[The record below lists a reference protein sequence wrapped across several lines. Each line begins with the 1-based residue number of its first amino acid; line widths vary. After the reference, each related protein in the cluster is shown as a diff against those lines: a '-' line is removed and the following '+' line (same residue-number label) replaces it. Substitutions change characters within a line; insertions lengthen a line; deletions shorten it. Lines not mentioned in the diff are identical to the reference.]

1 MSNPVTERNATPTAQ
16 YVRAPDPRPQDD
28 SEIELPA
35 GGQDLPVSE
44 DDSSGDI
51 RTVTIDKK
59 TFGIRLAD
67 TEEGRNSVSLLVKK
81 MYAWRGYT
89 TAPALED
96 HPNRITLQAA
106 EKGNVIGTVTLG
118 VDSDIGIMADEV
130 FKSEIDV
137 FRGKGAK
144 VCEITKLAFDH
155 KVRSKLALAALFH
168 TLYIY
173 ARHLHQCT
181 DAFIEIN
188 PRHRRFYEHMLGFT
202 RLGDLR
208 ENPRVKAP
216 AYLLWVNLDYM
227 EQQIKSLGG
236 SSAHPGTQRS
246 LYPFFFSAREEVG
259 IVNRLLAID

>member
-1 MSNPVTERNATPTAQ
+1 MSTNACEKTPTSGLES
-16 YVRAPDPRPQDD
+16 VNES
-28 SEIELPA
+28 SESR
-35 GGQDLPVSE
+35 DLPVFE
-44 DDSSGDI
+44 AEGSSDI

-89 TAPALED
+89 TSPQAPEE

-118 VDSDIGIMADEV
+118 IDSEIGVMADEV
-130 FKSEIDV
+130 FKAEIDV
-137 FRGKGAK
+137 FRQRGAK

-155 KVRSKLALAALFH
+155 TVRSKMALAALFH
-168 TLYIY
+168 TLFIY
-173 ARHLHQCT
+173 ARHLHHCT

-188 PRHRRFYEHMLGFT
+188 PRHRRFYEHMLGFK
-202 RLGDLR
+202 RLSDLK

-216 AYLLWVNLDYM
+216 AYLLWVNLDFM
-227 EQQIKSLGG
+227 EQQIQSLGG
-236 SSAHPGTQRS
+236 TSEHPGTQRS
-246 LYPFFFSAREEVG
+246 LYPFFFSPREEKG
-259 IVNRLLAID
+259 IVSRLFALDEEPVCV